1 MVFCFVY
8 FIVQIRAALAE
19 ENQLYAVALPSIL
32 SHTELSTDTAQK
44 AAVSS
49 CREICNMR
57 RPVAHG
63 TSGFV
68 VVVVVFLTR
77 RTTTLKRERVENVT
91 AESGNGIRNRTT
103 LYLPAMPPS
112 AISCKQLWIASKSFD
127 S

>member
-19 ENQLYAVALPSIL
+19 ENQLYGVALPSIL

-44 AAVSS
+44 AALSS

-57 RPVAHG
+57 TPVAHG
-63 TSGFV
+63 TSGFVVV

-77 RTTTLKRERVENVT
+77 RTTTLKREREENVT

-103 LYLPAMPPS
+103 L
-112 AISCKQLWIASKSFD
+112 
-127 S
+127 